1 MLKAASSTAIYGSRG
16 ANGVVIITTK
26 QGKQGDKVK
35 LTYEG
40 SVGVQNLRKKYDVLN
55 ARDFA
60 TLRNEALY
68 DSNPSGGEFLYLSQA
83 EIDALDG
90 GTDWQDEVYR
100 SAIVTNHQLSITGG
114 SEKTRFA
121 VSGNYFRQDGIFT
134 NTGFDRL
141 NARVNIDTKVSRKFK
156 VGLNLMV
163 S

>member
-1 MLKAASSTAIYGSRG
+1 M
-16 ANGVVIITTK
+16 
-26 QGKQGDKVK
+26 
-35 LTYEG
+35 
-40 SVGVQNLRKKYDVLN
+40 LN